1 MIPSIGRAAKGLSD
15 CGWLDAE
22 RARAYKWI
30 VLAITLLG
38 SVVWIALSASGLDRE
53 GKPIGTDFVGFY
65 SASRLA
71 LGRRPDLAYDVAA
84 HWAAQKALFGP
95 KLDYTAFFY
104 PPPALMICWPLAL
117 APYFWS
123 LAAWLTATGYAFY
136 RVLRGYLP
144 SLDATAFVAFPA
156 VFVNAA
162 HGQNGF
168 LSAALI
174 GGGLLAM
181 ETRPAIAGVLFGG
194 MALKPHLALVI
205 PLALVFARR
214 WTTLAVAAVTVAVFC
229 LSSLVAFGAPA
240 WAAFFADASFARSAL
255 ENNLV
260 GDEKMQSVFAAAR
273 LLHGSLPVA
282 WGAQI
287 ATALCVVA
295 ALFWLQRRAFRTAA
309 EAPAVVCAGLL
320 ASPFLLDYDLT
331 LMAIPLVWL
340 LGQGLSSGF
349 QPFEKALMAFAFLL
363 PLISRVAAGAVGLPL
378 APLTI
383 AAVFALTIRRA
394 LTPAANNEPRGVLDT
409 RIESR
414 LCLASER

>member
-1 MIPSIGRAAKGLSD
+1 MVPSISRVAKALRD
-15 CGWLDAE
+15 CAWLDAE

-30 VLAITLLG
+30 LLAITLLG
-38 SVVWIALSASGLDRE
+38 SVGWIALSSGGLDRE

-65 SASRLA
+65 SASRLV
-71 LGRRPDLAYDVAA
+71 LEGRPDLAYDVGA
-84 HWAAQKALFGP
+84 HWAAQKTLFGP
-95 KLDYTAFFY
+95 KLGYTAFFY
-104 PPPALMICWPLAL
+104 PPPALMICAPLAL

-123 LAAWLTATGYAFY
+123 LVAWLAGTGYAFY

-144 SLDATAFVAFPA
+144 SLDPAAFVAFPA
-156 VFVNAA
+156 LFVNIA

-168 LSAALI
+168 FSAALI

-181 ETRPAIAGVLFGG
+181 EAKPVLAGLLFGL
-194 MALKPHLALVI
+194 MAFKPHLALVI
-205 PLALVFARR
+205 PFALVFARR
-214 WTTLAVAAVTVAVFC
+214 WTTLAVAGVTAAGFC
-229 LSSLVAFGAPA
+229 ALSLIVFGAPA
-240 WAAFFADASFARSAL
+240 WAGFFADSSFARSSL

-273 LLHGSLPVA
+273 LLHQSIAFA

-287 ATALCVVA
+287 ATAICVVA
-295 ALFWLQRRAFRTAA
+295 ALWVLQQRALRSVG

-340 LGQGLSSGF
+340 LGQGLRAGF
-349 QPFEKALMAFAFLL
+349 LPFEKAVMALAFLL
-363 PLISRVAAGAVGLPL
+363 PLISRVLAGAVGLPL

-383 AAVFALTIRRA
+383 AALFALTMRRA
-394 LTPAANNEPRGVLDT
+394 LEPAANGEPRVTLDT
-409 RIESR
+409 NMEIGLS
-414 LCLASER
+414 LAPEG